1 MYLFVESYVKTR
13 GFSNLTSF
21 SLEGSTQ
28 VQNQG
33 SNNLNTDRSTSFAR
47 GECKILGTPRGKLSD
62 RFSFFLFNPH
72 SPPFES
78 INREFSTN
86 LS

>member
-47 GECKILGTPRGKLSD
+47 GECKILGTPRGKLTKKVIV
-62 RFSFFLFNPH
+62 FLFLFLILIRIH
-72 SPPFES
+72 KS
-78 INREFSTN
+78 
-86 LS
+86 

>member
-13 GFSNLTSF
+13 GYSNLTSF

-47 GECKILGTPRGKLSD
+47 GECKILGTPRGKLAKKVIV
-62 RFSFFLFNPH
+62 FLFLFLILILIHSNP
-72 SPPFES
+72 
-78 INREFSTN
+78 
-86 LS
+86 

>member
-47 GECKILGTPRGKLSD
+47 GECKILGTPRGKLAKKVIV
-62 RFSFFLFNPH
+62 FLFFFLIVILIHSNP
-72 SPPFES
+72 
-78 INREFSTN
+78 
-86 LS
+86 